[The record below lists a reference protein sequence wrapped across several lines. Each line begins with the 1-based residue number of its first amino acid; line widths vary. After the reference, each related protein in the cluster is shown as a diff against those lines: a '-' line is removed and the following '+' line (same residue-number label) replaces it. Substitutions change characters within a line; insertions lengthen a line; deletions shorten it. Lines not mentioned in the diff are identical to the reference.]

1 MFFHDPMSTDD
12 SPPDYARCLDRVRAG
27 DQVAARELVADLYPL
42 VIRIVRARRPR
53 RVPEEELAQ
62 DIFLKMF
69 TRLEQ
74 YRGQVPFPHW
84 VSRIAVTTC
93 IDQLRSQRRRPELR
107 WADLGEGEA
116 AALEATLRA
125 DDSGGAPD
133 ALAARELVHTLL
145 DQLSEPD
152 RMVLQLLDLEQKT
165 LVEIRE
171 LTGWNLTLIKVRAFR
186 ARRKLQK
193 LFTALQ
199 QKEHS

>member
-1 MFFHDPMSTDD
+1 MFFHDSMPSED
-12 SPPDYARCLDRVRAG
+12 PPFDYPGCLQRVRDG
-27 DQVAARELVADLYPL
+27 DQAAARRLVEDLYPL

-53 RVPEEELAQ
+53 RVAEEDLAQ

-69 TRLEQ
+69 SRLEQ
-74 YRGQVPFPHW
+74 YQGQVPFPHW

-116 AALEATLRA
+116 AALEASLRN
-125 DDSGGAPD
+125 DDVNGAPE
-133 ALAARELVHTLL
+133 ALAARELVYTLL
-145 DQLSEPD
+145 EQLPEAD

-199 QKEHS
+199 QKERS